1 MGATSA
7 ALLGSPLVQG
17 FYDDLPPVDQG
28 VATAVCVHAGLICG
42 IAQNSL
48 SQIEARDQEEAR

>member
-1 MGATSA
+1 MTDVIHSK
-7 ALLGSPLVQG
+7 
-17 FYDDLPPVDQG
+17 LPRIIVS
-28 VATAVCVHAGLICG
+28 VCVHAGLICG